1 MKHREREVRRCARE
15 VLSELGLRDPPI
27 DPEWIAR
34 GVGLQVSERALSSG
48 VYGAMWKRGNC
59 FGIIVSPSCPTI
71 GHRRFS
77 VAHELGH
84 YHVDGH
90 VEAMFTPGT
99 ETVQSVGG
107 LFRDRKDRYEREA
120 DWFASE
126 LLVPTALCV
135 SRIRER
141 DAGIERIRALADEF
155 ETSLSMMAIRYA
167 EVTTRAVASILSR
180 EGQIEWA
187 AFSARIREHGWS
199 WGLRKRDLVPPNTA
213 TSRLGGGPA
222 GRLIGVTGSDSGLAC
237 EWFEGAPPDLEL
249 EEDVAGLGSFGRLL
263 TILLI
268 PDLPDP
274 EELAMASDGVEPQ
287 DWRDSLRGYRM
298 G

>member
-1 MKHREREVRRCARE
+1 MNRREREIRGCAGELLSNLGLCDPPVDPDWIAHEVGLNVRQE
-15 VLSELGLRDPPI
+15 VLSP
-27 DPEWIAR
+27 
-34 GVGLQVSERALSSG
+34 GVF
-48 VYGAMWKRGNC
+48 GAMWKRGND
-59 FGIIVSPSCPTI
+59 FGIIISPSCPTV

-90 VEAMFTPGT
+90 VEAMFTRDT
-99 ETVQSVGG
+99 ETVESVGG

-126 LLVPTALCV
+126 LLAPTALCV

-141 DAGIERIRALADEF
+141 NAGIERIRALADEF

-187 AFSARIREHGWS
+187 ACSERIREHGWS
-199 WGLRKRDLVPPNTA
+199 WGLRKRDLVPPSTA
-213 TSRLGGGPA
+213 TSRLGGGTA
-222 GRLIGVTGSDSGLAC
+222 ARLIGVTGSDSGLAC

-249 EEDVAGLGSFGRLL
+249 EEDVVGLGSFGRLL

-274 EELAMASDGVEPQ
+274 EELAMVSDDAEPQ

>member
-1 MKHREREVRRCARE
+1 MSRREREVRGCAGE
-15 VLSELGLRDPPI
+15 LLSELGLRNPPI
-27 DPEWIAR
+27 DPEWIAHE
-34 GVGLQVSERALSSG
+34 VGLTVRQEELSPG
-48 VYGAMWKRGNC
+48 VYGAMWKRGNR
-59 FGIIVSPSCPTI
+59 FGIIISPSCPTV

-90 VEAMFTPGT
+90 VEAMFSRDTA
-99 ETVQSVGG
+99 TVESVGG
-107 LFRDRKDRYEREA
+107 LFRDRKDPYEREA

-126 LLVPTALCV
+126 LLVPTAPCV

-141 DAGIERIRALADEF
+141 EAGIERIRALADEF

-180 EGQIEWA
+180 DGQIEWA
-187 AFSARIREHGWS
+187 AFSERIREHDWS
-199 WGLRKRDLVPPNTA
+199 WGLRKRDLVPPSTA
-213 TSRLGGGPA
+213 TAGLVSRAVEP
-222 GRLIGVTGSDSGLAC
+222 LIGVTGSDSGLVC
-237 EWFEGAPPDLEL
+237 EWFDGAPTDLEL
-249 EEDVAGLGSFGRLL
+249 EEDAMGLGSYGRLL

-274 EELAMASDGVEPQ
+274 EELAMQSADAGPQ
-287 DWRDSLRGYRM
+287 DWRDSLRGYQM

>member
-1 MKHREREVRRCARE
+1 MSRSEHEIRGCANE
-15 VLSELGLRDPPI
+15 LLSDLGLRTPPI
-27 DPEWIAR
+27 DPEWIADEI
-34 GVGLQVSERALSSG
+34 GLTVRTEPLSPG
-48 VYGAMWKRGNC
+48 VYGAMWKKGND
-59 FGIIVSPSCPTI
+59 FGIIVSPSCPTV

-90 VEAMFTPGT
+90 IEGMFTCN
-99 ETVQSVGG
+99 TVTVESAGG
-107 LFRDRKDRYEREA
+107 LFRNRKDPYEREA

-126 LLVPTALCV
+126 LLVPTGLFA
-135 SRIRER
+135 SRIREH

-180 EGQIEWA
+180 DGQIEWA
-187 AFSARIREHGWS
+187 AFSERIREHRWS
-199 WGLRKRDLVPPNTA
+199 WGLGKSDFVPRNIA
-213 TSRLGGGPA
+213 TSRFLGDTAGPVSRA
-222 GRLIGVTGSDSGLAC
+222 IGSDSGLVC
-237 EWFEGAPPDLEL
+237 EWFERAPPDLEL
-249 EEDVAGLGSFGRLL
+249 EEDVIALGSFGRLL
-263 TILLI
+263 TLLLI
-268 PDLPDP
+268 PGLPDP
-274 EELAMASDGVEPQ
+274 EELALRSSDTEPQ